1 MDKLFSGKTF
11 IATRIFLVL
20 GTFSL
25 ITDLWLYGS
34 ESYFQFTHEGLF
46 SLALGLLFIL
56 FTFSNSLKES
66 KSKRKTIRQIN
77 LAESVLSAILSSIFV
92 FAIVSGIL
100 EGKFQLFKINT
111 ISFWIFILAKIVS
124 IFIVTFEGATNPRI
138 KNICGFALL
147 AFFYSYVASFNFFFS
162 INLTHW
168 LSIVILMGV
177 PLTVLFLNIHK
188 IRNLVEEFLLT
199 QKTVTLLSKELTDMF
214 DVNYRNKVLLRDF
227 VINPREGNT
236 PSYAVSINIGE
247 NELEEVEN
255 ILSNTKQFLK
265 NKGIQNVVIESYL
278 SDKEHGKSN

>member
-34 ESYFQFTHEGLF
+34 ESYFQITHEGLF

-56 FTFSNSLKES
+56 FVFLNTIKES
-66 KSKRKTIRQIN
+66 RGKRKIVRQIN
-77 LAESVLSAILSSIFV
+77 LAESILSATLAAIFV
-92 FAIVSGIL
+92 IAIVSGIL
-100 EGKFQLFKINT
+100 VGEFQLFKINS
-111 ISFWIFILAKIVS
+111 ISFWIFILAKVVS

-138 KNICGFALL
+138 RNICWFALL

-162 INLTHW
+162 INLSHW

-177 PLTVLFLNIHK
+177 PLTVLFLNFHR

-199 QKTVTLLSKELTDMF
+199 QKTVTLLSKELTQMF
-214 DVNYRNKVLLRDF
+214 DVYYRNKVLLRDF

-236 PSYAVSINIGE
+236 PSYAVSIHIGE

-278 SDKEHGKSN
+278 SDKEQGKSN